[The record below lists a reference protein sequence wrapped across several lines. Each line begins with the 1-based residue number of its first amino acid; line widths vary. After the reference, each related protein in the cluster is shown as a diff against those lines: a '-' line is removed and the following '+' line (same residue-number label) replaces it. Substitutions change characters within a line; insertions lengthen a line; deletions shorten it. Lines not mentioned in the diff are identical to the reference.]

1 MPVWCVAVCWLC
13 WCGIVTWLCVGCD
26 VEILVVSWSCD
37 GYVLAVIVG
46 LLPAYL
52 VGMIS
57 GTAGMVVGVL
67 TVGLALC
74 TVQALEGIFKAA
86 LYEFAMGEKPAEFDL
101 RTLQNAY
108 RPAPEGAV

>member
-1 MPVWCVAVCWLC
+1 M
-13 WCGIVTWLCVGCD
+13 IVY
-26 VEILVVSWSCD
+26 I
-37 GYVLAVIVG
+37 LAVIVG
-46 LLPAYL
+46 LLPAFI
-52 VGMIS
+52 VGMLWSTGAI
-57 GTAGMVVGVL
+57 VVGVL

-108 RPAPEGAV
+108 RPAPSGAV